1 MRLEE
6 YESESENSLAQKMD
20 YFSDEQLKNNTNEE
34 DKFEQEEQKDTEY
47 QNIFGDVSQNKANT
61 NNNNIE
67 NSSSNLI
74 ITLYNNLTN
83 CTSLTDEYKRRDNL
97 RKEAFYILM
106 IYLKQFFKERY
117 GLNFDSF
124 KCDEV
129 FGVSIGH
136 MKKVLGLEIYQI
148 LCYYPENIVKIINY
162 IEKAKFKQ
170 KEKLI
175 FFYFMTRTYEELYN
189 RYIIGDINFPII
201 KNGTVRI
208 NTFITLK
215 KVIKEK
221 TGKLWKQKKTEKF
234 IEAKIMAFAELSRNI
249 IDVIKNGNN
258 ERKERKGKEFI
269 TALIDEFETM
279 RNNFLENNHSVGIE
293 LEEK

>member
-1 MRLEE
+1 MRLEG

-34 DKFEQEEQKDTEY
+34 DKYEQEEQKDTEY

-83 CTSLTDEYKRRDNL
+83 CTSLTEEYKRRDNL
-97 RKEAFYILM
+97 RKETFYILM

-117 GLNFDSF
+117 GLNVDSF

-221 TGKLWKQKKTEKF
+221 TEKLLKQKKTEKF

-249 IDVIKNGNN
+249 INVIKNGNN

>member
-1 MRLEE
+1 MG
-6 YESESENSLAQKMD
+6 N
-20 YFSDEQLKNNTNEE
+20 
-34 DKFEQEEQKDTEY
+34 
-47 QNIFGDVSQNKANT
+47 VSQNKK
-61 NNNNIE
+61 NNNKENIE
-67 NSSSNLI
+67 NSGPNIL
-74 ITLYNNLTN
+74 ITLGNNITN
-83 CTSLTDEYKRRDNL
+83 CTSLTDEYKRIDNL
-97 RKEAFYILM
+97 RKEAFYIVM

>member
-6 YESESENSLAQKMD
+6 CESESENSLAQKMD

-97 RKEAFYILM
+97 RKETFYILM

-221 TGKLWKQKKTEKF
+221 TGKLWKQKEHQDY
-234 IEAKIMAFAELSRNI
+234 I
-249 IDVIKNGNN
+249 
-258 ERKERKGKEFI
+258 
-269 TALIDEFETM
+269 
-279 RNNFLENNHSVGIE
+279 
-293 LEEK
+293 

>member
-1 MRLEE
+1 MRLEG

-34 DKFEQEEQKDTEY
+34 DKYEQEEQKDTEY

-83 CTSLTDEYKRRDNL
+83 CTSLTEEYKRRDNL
-97 RKEAFYILM
+97 RKETFYILM

-117 GLNFDSF
+117 GLNVDSF

-221 TGKLWKQKKTEKF
+221 TGKLLKRKKTEKF

-249 IDVIKNGNN
+249 INVIKNGNN

>member
-1 MRLEE
+1 MRLEG

-83 CTSLTDEYKRRDNL
+83 CTSLTEEYKRRDNL
-97 RKEAFYILM
+97 RKETFYILM

-162 IEKAKFKQ
+162 IEKAKFKN

-221 TGKLWKQKKTEKF
+221 TGKLLKRKKTEKF

-249 IDVIKNGNN
+249 INVIKNGNN

-279 RNNFLENNHSVGIE
+279 RNNFLENNPSVGIE

>member
-1 MRLEE
+1 
-6 YESESENSLAQKMD
+6 MD

-47 QNIFGDVSQNKANT
+47 QNIFGEVSQNKANT

-97 RKEAFYILM
+97 RKETFYILM

-162 IEKAKFKQ
+162 IEKAKFKN

-221 TGKLWKQKKTEKF
+221 TGKLWKRKKTEKF

-249 IDVIKNGNN
+249 INVIKNGNN

>member
-34 DKFEQEEQKDTEY
+34 DKYEQEEQKDTEY

-83 CTSLTDEYKRRDNL
+83 CTSLTEEYKRRDNL
-97 RKEAFYILM
+97 RKETFYILM

-221 TGKLWKQKKTEKF
+221 TEKLWKQKKTEKF

-249 IDVIKNGNN
+249 INVIKNGNN

>member
-1 MRLEE
+1 MRLEG

-97 RKEAFYILM
+97 RKETFYILM

-221 TGKLWKQKKTEKF
+221 TGKLLKQKKTEKF

>member
-1 MRLEE
+1 MRLEG

-34 DKFEQEEQKDTEY
+34 DEFEQEEQKDTEY

-67 NSSSNLI
+67 NSSSNLV

-97 RKEAFYILM
+97 RKETFYILM

-136 MKKVLGLEIYQI
+136 MKKILGLEIYQI

-162 IEKAKFKQ
+162 IEKAKFKN

-249 IDVIKNGNN
+249 INVIKNGNN

>member
-20 YFSDEQLKNNTNEE
+20 YFSDEQMKNNTNEE

-97 RKEAFYILM
+97 RKETFYILM

-221 TGKLWKQKKTEKF
+221 TGKLLKQKKTEKF